1 VTGDL
6 LASIRLAMIVGIGVE
21 IGLAGSVAPP
31 PGLLLGWMA
40 VI

>member
-1 VTGDL
+1 MTGTL
-6 LASIRLAMIVGIGVE
+6 LADIRLAVIVGIGVE

-40 VI
+40 VV